1 MQRERNI
8 SLEDFPSVTVRITDE
23 IFAGSCALADLRSGL
38 TRLCS
43 TSSVE
48 AVDGQLTHN
57 QNSGGNTASGT
68 SGKGNCAEDTR
79 LCVLP
84 DARNGMASGEVH
96 NRESR
101 RDTRAGGI
109 CVHRHGSPFAPAR
122 VGYDVKPAGGCL
134 EGQGANKGGHES

>member
-1 MQRERNI
+1 MGIDWMSADGIREAIPPAYTRFIGN
-8 SLEDFPSVTVRITDE
+8 L
-23 IFAGSCALADLRSGL
+23 IF
-38 TRLCS
+38 
-43 TSSVE
+43 
-48 AVDGQLTHN
+48 GQLTHN